1 MLEGKKN
8 VLAKFCNG
16 ELQNEK
22 IIQNLLCNNFYIS
35 SEMIFKFIKENKYK
49 NLEYIIKYY
58 ILDNDFILKLLLL
71 YQIKNSISQKELVK
85 MISKEKN
92 KINLDIKNEQGETP
106 LTLACYGK
114 NKSIIN
120 VLLDLGANVN
130 KTNDKGLSPLAIVV
144 RDKKKL
150 IKKLIECG
158 ADVNIFDR

>member
-1 MLEGKKN
+1 
-8 VLAKFCNG
+8 
-16 ELQNEK
+16 
-22 IIQNLLCNNFYIS
+22 
-35 SEMIFKFIKENKYK
+35 MIFKFIKENKYK